1 MFLSIL
7 FLCLFFLL
15 NQSKLEANE
24 PYNDLYLAYIRTE
37 EPLLNKI
44 ALSGL
49 NELSTHLKE
58 RTSLSPQGVKE
69 IDLIKDDLF
78 FYPLIYWQ
86 ISNSSPQLN
95 DITVKKIKNYFD
107 SGGIILFDIVD
118 FSKSYTSI
126 TDSSIEEIK
135 NIFIRFGIKNLQ
147 NIPKNHTLT
156 KSYYLLNNFPWSM
169 G

>member
-49 NELSTHLKE
+49 NELRTHLKE
-58 RTSLSPQGVKE
+58 RTSEALKE
-69 IDLIKDDLF
+69 
-78 FYPLIYWQ
+78 
-86 ISNSSPQLN
+86 
-95 DITVKKIKNYFD
+95 
-107 SGGIILFDIVD
+107 
-118 FSKSYTSI
+118 
-126 TDSSIEEIK
+126 
-135 NIFIRFGIKNLQ
+135 
-147 NIPKNHTLT
+147 
-156 KSYYLLNNFPWSM
+156 
-169 G
+169 